1 MHVREAIGQLLMAP
15 DHICGNHLRRP
26 ARRLLLNDVIILYW
40 STKLAVWVLAL
51 DTSILHRKIKLW
63 LTKMF
68 HSTRHA
74 RKSSSVKLIVYCS
87 SSIQMPEKSYEAFVS

>member
-1 MHVREAIGQLLMAP
+1 MAP
-15 DHICGNHLRRP
+15 DYICGNHLRRP
-26 ARRLLLNDVIILYW
+26 ARRLLLNDVIILVLEY
-40 STKLAVWVLAL
+40 KAVWVLAL

-74 RKSSSVKLIVYCS
+74 WKSSSVKLVVYCS
-87 SSIQMPEKSYEAFVS
+87 SSIQLPEKSYVAPVS